1 MSLKNRIATVTVRS
15 AVRSKLAPAIDERRW
30 AQRKVAL
37 LPGNIVSDRLQA
49 AVACVVRDLSATG
62 ANLDI
67 KLGKTTVINS
77 AAGLPDTFILILPRD
92 ECQVDCQVAWRDKAT
107 VGVRF
112 LGGLKMMPKRAPA
125 KPLKR

>member
-1 MSLKNRIATVTVRS
+1 MTFKTRVANLTER
-15 AVRSKLAPAIDERRW
+15 APAPTPAVHFDERRW